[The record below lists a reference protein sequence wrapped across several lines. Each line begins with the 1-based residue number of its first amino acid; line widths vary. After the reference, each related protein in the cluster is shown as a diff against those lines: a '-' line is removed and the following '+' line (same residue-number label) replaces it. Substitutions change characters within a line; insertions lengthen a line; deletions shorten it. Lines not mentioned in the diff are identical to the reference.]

1 MWYVI
6 SAVIGKEDNLC
17 EWMKAYLD
25 KSTYTRCFVA
35 KYEEV
40 RKKDGI
46 VYIKVRNLFD
56 GYFFLETE
64 YPDAVLEQLKR
75 TDKVSALMSTDANG
89 HKELI
94 AIQEG
99 EELFLDQVLENGL
112 LKVSYI
118 RRNEDREIVHLIGP
132 LEKYRDSIEKLD
144 TYHRK
149 AIVKVPMLRQ
159 EMRVKFGLWMDY
171 DPEIEWIEEEK
182 RQRGIV

>member
-1 MWYVI
+1 
-6 SAVIGKEDNLC
+6 
-17 EWMKAYLD
+17 
-25 KSTYTRCFVA
+25 
-35 KYEEV
+35 
-40 RKKDGI
+40 
-46 VYIKVRNLFD
+46 
-56 GYFFLETE
+56 
-64 YPDAVLEQLKR
+64 
-75 TDKVSALMSTDANG
+75 MSTDANG

-132 LEKYRDSIEKLD
+132 LEKYQDSIEKLD

-171 DPEIEWIEEEK
+171 DPPVCHN
-182 RQRGIV
+182 RCQ